1 MCMGRPRDPAEVD
14 CPELII
20 NMYISANPLSMN
32 TPYTLY
38 VKRGIDL
45 FLSLT
50 LFALAFPLFI
60 AVTIVLYLSGDGR
73 PFFVQR
79 RPGLNG
85 HLFTIY
91 KFKTMRDA
99 ADAAGNLLA
108 DEARLTP
115 AGRFIRNTSLDELPQ
130 LINVILGDMSM
141 VGPRPLLEEYLP
153 LYSDFEKRRHEVRPG
168 ITGWAQ
174 VHGRNRL
181 SWDQKFGYDVWYVD
195 HCGFWTDC
203 RILGL
208 TILKVLQ
215 AEGIGSVTS
224 PTMEKFSKTPDNI
237 FGPDNTF
244 GNAR

>member
-1 MCMGRPRDPAEVD
+1 MK
-14 CPELII
+14 
-20 NMYISANPLSMN
+20 

-45 FLSLT
+45 FLSLVLFT
-50 LFALAFPLFI
+50 LVSPLFI
-60 AVTIVLYLSGDGR
+60 AVTVVLYLSGNGR

-91 KFKTMRDA
+91 KFKTMRDT
-99 ADAAGNLLA
+99 ADTAGNLPA

-115 AGRFIRNTSLDELPQ
+115 VGRFIRNTSLDELPQ
-130 LINVILGDMSM
+130 LINVILGDMSL

-174 VHGRNRL
+174 VNGRNRL
-181 SWDQKFGYDVWYVD
+181 SWAQKFACDVWYAD
-195 HCGFWTDC
+195 HCSFGLDC

-208 TILKVLQ
+208 TVLKVLQ
-215 AEGIGSVTS
+215 ADGIGSVTS
-224 PTMEKFSKTPDNI
+224 PTMEKFSKTT
-237 FGPDNTF
+237 DNTF